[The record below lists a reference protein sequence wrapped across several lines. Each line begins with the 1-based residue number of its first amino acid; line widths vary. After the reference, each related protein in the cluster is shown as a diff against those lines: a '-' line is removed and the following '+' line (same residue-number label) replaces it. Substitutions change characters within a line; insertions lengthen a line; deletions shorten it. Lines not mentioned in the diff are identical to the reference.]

1 MSGLTRE
8 VFKMTLHGRIRNGV
22 IVLDEPALLPEGAQV
37 CVEIQPDAELGDET
51 AVPADTRLEPISK
64 RLLKFAGRAEG
75 LPPDASRNH
84 DHYLYGTP
92 KR

>member
-1 MSGLTRE
+1 MDYEGTIKGGVV
-8 VFKMTLHGRIRNGV
+8 VFST
-22 IVLDEPALLPEGAQV
+22 ETALPEGTRV
-37 CVEIQPDAELGDET
+37 RVQPIAPTPAASDTPKSEQPLG
-51 AVPADTRLEPISK
+51 K
-64 RLLKFAGRAEG
+64 RLMKFAGRAQG